1 MLVVSIDKIPFGDSA
16 MNSAI
21 CLHNAT
27 ILTGLSI
34 MKKCAVYIK
43 GDHIADV
50 YNEERFKQKKFGSHV
65 NIIDVKGAYILPGF
79 VDTHIHGIGGAGADD
94 ADYKSILKMSEVLAR
109 YGVTSFIPTCCAA
122 PKDEL
127 IKRIKAIVKAMGKE
141 KGARILGIHLEG
153 PFLSPER
160 IGAQALNGIS
170 PVDIKLL
177 DALWK
182 ASKGKIINMTVAPE
196 LKNMREL
203 ALYALE
209 KGIILQAGHT
219 NATYN
224 QMIEG
229 MQAGIMHVT
238 HLFDAMRPLHHRE
251 PGVVGAALI
260 HPELS
265 CEIIA
270 DGVHVNPD
278 LIQLLLKSKPLSQ
291 IVMITDALPPA
302 KTILPQDSELYLDK
316 VFYRK
321 KDHVING
328 SAISMLDGFRNV
340 VSYGVPIEKVARM
353 ACTNPAQIMQQT
365 KIGMLLP
372 NKKADIIVLDQDLN
386 LLHTIIDGK
395 FIEEK

>member
-1 MLVVSIDKIPFGDSA
+1 

-27 ILTGLSI
+27 VLTGLSV
-34 MKKCAVYIK
+34 MEKCAVYIK
-43 GDHIADV
+43 NNRIADV
-50 YNEERFKQKKFGSHV
+50 YNEERFRQKKFSPKV
-65 NIIDVKGAYILPGF
+65 KIIDVGGAYVLPGF
-79 VDTHIHGIGGAGADD
+79 IDTHIHGIGGAGADD
-94 ADYKSILKMSEVLAR
+94 ADCKSLLKMSEVLAR
-109 YGVTSFIPTCCAA
+109 YGVTSFIPTCCTA
-122 PKDEL
+122 PEEVL
-127 IKRIKAIVKAMGKE
+127 IKKIKAIVRAMGKE
-141 KGARILGIHLEG
+141 KGAHILGIHLEG

-160 IGAQALNGIS
+160 IGAQALGGIS
-170 PVDIKLL
+170 PVDMGLMER
-177 DALWK
+177 LWK

-203 ALYALE
+203 ALYCIK

-219 NATYN
+219 NATYD

-270 DGVHVNPD
+270 DGVHVNPN
-278 LIQLLLKSKPLSQ
+278 LIHLLMKTKPLSQ

-302 KTILPQDSELYLDK
+302 KTTLPADSELYLDK

-321 KDHVING
+321 KDHIING
-328 SAISMLDGFRNV
+328 SAISMLDGFRNL
-340 VSYGVPIEKVARM
+340 VSYGIPIEKVARM
-353 ACTNPAQIMQQT
+353 ACTNPALIMKQPD
-365 KIGMLLP
+365 IGLLLP
-372 NKKADIIVLDQDLN
+372 GKQADIIVLDRQLN
-386 LLHTIIDGK
+386 LQHTIIDGK
-395 FIEEK
+395 FIKEK